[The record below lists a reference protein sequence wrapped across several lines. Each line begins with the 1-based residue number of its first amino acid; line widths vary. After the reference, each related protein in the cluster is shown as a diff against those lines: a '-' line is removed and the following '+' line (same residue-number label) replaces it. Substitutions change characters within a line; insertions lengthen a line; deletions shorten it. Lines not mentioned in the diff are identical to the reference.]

1 MNRINYTTNN
11 INLAAKFV
19 AADGASLFFQS
30 AKFMNPCDMQRATL
44 NYAGMKVKE
53 KQNLTDTFVKEL
65 EDFLGNVPNS
75 WGIYKAEIFTVG
87 EGVLVDAGIFNLKII
102 YKKGHF
108 SMFYSE
114 PDGIK
119 ISSEPNISE
128 KTGEKDKEKVHKK
141 SNNNSFRWKSA

>member
-44 NYAGMKVKE
+44 NYAGMKAKD

-87 EGVLVDAGIFNLKII
+87 DIVVVKAGIFCLRIK
-102 YKKGHF
+102 YKEGHF
-108 SMFYSE
+108 RMGYV
-114 PDGIK
+114 
-119 ISSEPNISE
+119 EPNGIILCTES
-128 KTGEKDKEKVHKK
+128 KEK
-141 SNNNSFRWKSA
+141 KSAKESGKSSTDNKKTKLLRSAS

>member
-75 WGIYKAEIFTVG
+75 WGIYKAEIFTAGDIVVV
-87 EGVLVDAGIFNLKII
+87 EAGIFRLRIK
-102 YKKGHF
+102 YKGGHF
-108 SMFYSE
+108 HMGYV
-114 PDGIK
+114 
-119 ISSEPNISE
+119 EPNGITLCTEPKVKKQAKESDKSSTDTK
-128 KTGEKDKEKVHKK
+128 KTKLL
-141 SNNNSFRWKSA
+141 RSAS

>member
-11 INLAAKFV
+11 INLAAKYV

-87 EGVLVDAGIFNLKII
+87 DIVVVEAGIFCLRIK
-102 YKKGHF
+102 YKEGHF
-108 SMFYSE
+108 HMGYV
-114 PDGIK
+114 
-119 ISSEPNISE
+119 EPNGIILCTE
-128 KTGEKDKEKVHKK
+128 PKEKKPAKESGKSSTDTKK
-141 SNNNSFRWKSA
+141 TKLLRSAS